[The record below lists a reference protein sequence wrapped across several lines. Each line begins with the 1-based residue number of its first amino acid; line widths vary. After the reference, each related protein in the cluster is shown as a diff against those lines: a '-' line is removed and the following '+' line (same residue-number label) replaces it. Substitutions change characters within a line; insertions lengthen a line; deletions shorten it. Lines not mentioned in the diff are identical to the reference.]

1 MVSKTTGGEAVEKF
15 GRAVVSA
22 LALTHEVMPSASSKP
37 PPRMLQMAGDDGM
50 LRRMNL
56 EYQQM
61 ATPDTS
67 QTYATAVNCMDGRV
81 QIPVMEFTKARFGVD
96 FVDMITEAGAVAD
109 INDGVRLHVRISVEA
124 HGSRG
129 IVVAAH
135 SDCAGNIIPD
145 QEQKNQ
151 CLAAALLLQ
160 SDWPEMEVIPVWVP
174 VGGEVEIL
182 NP

>member
-1 MVSKTTGGEAVEKF
+1 
-15 GRAVVSA
+15 
-22 LALTHEVMPSASSKP
+22 
-37 PPRMLQMAGDDGM
+37 M
-50 LRRMNL
+50 LRRIYL
-56 EYQQM
+56 EYQEM

-67 QTYATAVNCMDGRV
+67 QSFATAVNCMDGRV
-81 QIPVMEFTKARFGVD
+81 QIPVMIFTRARFGVD

-135 SDCAGNIIPD
+135 SDCAGNPISD
-145 QEQKNQ
+145 QEQQSQ
-151 CLAAALLLQ
+151 CLAAARLLQ
-160 SDWPEMEVIPVWVP
+160 SDWPELEVIPVWVP
-174 VGGEVEIL
+174 VGGDLEIL